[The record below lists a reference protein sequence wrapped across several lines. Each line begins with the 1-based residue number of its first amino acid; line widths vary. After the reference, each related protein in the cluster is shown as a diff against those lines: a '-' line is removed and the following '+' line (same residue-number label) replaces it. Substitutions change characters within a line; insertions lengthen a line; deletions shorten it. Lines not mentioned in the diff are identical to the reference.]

1 MNSST
6 STDDISDADLQQ
18 ALEALI
24 ASHKTLLL
32 GTRNAKGDAELSYA
46 PYLRDEQGFYIFISD
61 LAKHTQ
67 NLRAHPQAS
76 VMFIAPED
84 SVRNLFARPRLTLN
98 CSVVEIPPFD
108 PRHAQYLQ
116 AMQEKFGNIVA
127 LLRSLPDFHL
137 LQLIPEHGAYV
148 AGFGKAH
155 SVDEALRLQTRSSS
169 DS

>member
-1 MNSST
+1 MNRST
-6 STDDISDADLQQ
+6 STDDMSDADLQQ

-24 ASHKTLLL
+24 SSHKTLLL

-84 SVRNLFARPRLTLN
+84 GAGNLFARPRLTLH
-98 CSVVEIPPFD
+98 CSAVEIPPSD
-108 PRHAQYLQ
+108 RRHGQCLQ
-116 AMQEKFGNIVA
+116 ALQEKFGNIVT

-137 LQLIPEHGAYV
+137 VQLIPEHGSYV
-148 AGFGKAH
+148 AGFGKALV
-155 SVDEALRLQTRSSS
+155 VDAALRLQATAPS
-169 DS
+169 DT